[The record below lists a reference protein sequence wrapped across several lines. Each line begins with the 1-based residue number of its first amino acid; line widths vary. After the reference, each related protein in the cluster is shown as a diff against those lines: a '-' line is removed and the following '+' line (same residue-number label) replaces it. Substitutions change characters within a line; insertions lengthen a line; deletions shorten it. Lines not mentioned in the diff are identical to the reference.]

1 MLVLSIICAVV
12 SFAFL
17 MGNLIKGEMGWALIW
32 LLVLGINIY
41 SVVLNLSDNENGE
54 KATETYVIQDV
65 KGYQVDS
72 TMVINGADTT
82 KTYVLTYWK

>member
-32 LLVLGINIY
+32 LLVLGINVY

-72 TMVINGADTT
+72 TTVINGADTT

>member
-1 MLVLSIICAVV
+1 MLVLSIICSVV

-72 TMVINGADTT
+72 TTVINGADTT

>member
-1 MLVLSIICAVV
+1 MLVLSIICTAV

-32 LLVLGINIY
+32 LIILGINVY
-41 SVVLNLSDNENGE
+41 SIVLSFSDDENGE

-65 KGYQVDS
+65 KGYHVDS
-72 TMVINGADTT
+72 TTVINGADTT

>member
-54 KATETYVIQDV
+54 KATKTYVIQDV

-72 TMVINGADTT
+72 TTVINGADTT